1 MRLRAMKHSF
11 LFASVVLLVAAVV
24 WIAFKVILAIVTR
37 D

>member
-1 MRLRAMKHSF
+1 MRWRTMKHSY
-11 LFASVVLLVAAVV
+11 LVASIILLVAAVA